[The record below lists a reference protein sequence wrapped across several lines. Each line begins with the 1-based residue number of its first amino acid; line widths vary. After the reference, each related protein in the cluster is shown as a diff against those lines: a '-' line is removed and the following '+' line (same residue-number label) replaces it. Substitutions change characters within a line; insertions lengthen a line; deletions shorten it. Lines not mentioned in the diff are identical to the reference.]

1 MKPNVLVV
9 CGRNKRRSRTAEF
22 IFKNDARFNI
32 KSAGLSAQ
40 SVVQLNEKLIHWS
53 DIIFVMDDGQRNR
66 IQKQYKS
73 LDIPRIENLEIDD
86 VYEYKNE
93 DLIEMLLKQINET
106 LITVYNI

>member
-1 MKPNVLVV
+1 MKPNILVV

-40 SVVQLNEKLIHWS
+40 SVVELNEKLINWA
-53 DIIFVMDDGQRNR
+53 DIIFVMDYGHRNR